1 MSQRRAF
8 WDAGGR
14 AECLEAEEVIGVC
27 PAHRYAAVAFEALE
41 GWGKIVDEEVSRDS
55 MSSPI
60 HQESYGVLWTVS
72 KAKCFCPAD
81 QRADDG

>member
-27 PAHRYAAVAFEALE
+27 PAHRYAAVALRPWK
-41 GWGKIVDEEVSRDS
+41 GG
-55 MSSPI
+55 
-60 HQESYGVLWTVS
+60 GGL
-72 KAKCFCPAD
+72 
-81 QRADDG
+81 